1 MADQEPSMDGGY
13 ADPEPSPELRDALT
27 LLREH
32 SDNEDFRALVDDVL
46 AGRCSLIDASATEA
60 FSNVV
65 FAGIAQEFAQLSDD
79 EKQRLATQTAQE
91 QAHEPAAAAGTCGLP
106 CATCTSLCALRAH
119 PAP

>member
-32 SDNEDFRALVDDVL
+32 SDNEDFRALIDDVL

-79 EKQRLATQTAQE
+79 EKQRLATQAAQK
-91 QAHEPAAAAGTCGLP
+91 PAAAAGACGLP
-106 CATCTSLCALRAH
+106 CATCTSLCALRAD